1 MRRTTA
7 IKPAVIALAA
17 ALALAAAPGTAPAH
31 AQLRP
36 GSVAPLFTAEA
47 AQGGQTMRFS
57 LADALKR
64 GPVVLYFFPQ
74 AFTSGCTQEAH
85 DFAQAMDDYRKLG
98 AQVVGVSGDDLATLG
113 KFSVHDCAGKFPLV
127 ADKDRAVMK
136 AYDSVLVPMTSYAS
150 RTSYVIT
157 PDDKIL
163 YAYNALNPDQH
174 VANTLAALTQW
185 RATHPA
191 DAAAH

>member
-1 MRRTTA
+1 LTA
-7 IKPAVIALAA
+7 VAL
-17 ALALAAAPGTAPAH
+17 TAPHPAR

-98 AQVVGVSGDDLATLG
+98 AQVVGVSGDDIATLG

>member
-17 ALALAAAPGTAPAH
+17 TLALAIAPAH

-47 AQGGQTMRFS
+47 AQGGQTMHFS